1 MTDAFEHATE
11 QLYDLVTGPIPEA
24 QQAIIDARGEVLER
38 YGELFTPERAA
49 EIKEHEFA
57 SFLHFRNN
65 RHWSGLDRATP
76 MMTADMDELR
86 EALSVLVDASEPL
99 DERYTQA
106 IRRIKGLGKA
116 TATAILQVAHPDSCA
131 VWNSTSEHGLKALD
145 LWPSFERG
153 SSAGEKYVFVND
165 VLVRLADAVD
175 TDLWTLDTLWALLD
189 DDLEPAPYRRMTG
202 DGASPGVGE
211 PATDITTRTESSGVA
226 RFGLERYLQEF
237 LRDNWAQ
244 TEIGHEW
251 TLYEEEGDP
260 DAGFEY
266 PVSVGY
272 IDLLAHHK
280 TEDRWLVVELKRGQ
294 TGDQTVG
301 QVLRYMGAIRREL
314 AEDGDT
320 VEGLIIAHG
329 SNDKLR
335 YAAAEVPSID
345 LKLYDVEFN
354 LRSATPIA

>member
-11 QLYDLVTGPIPEA
+11 QLYDLLNGSIPEA
-24 QQAIIDARGEVLER
+24 QQATIEARDEVLKR
-38 YGELFTPERAA
+38 YGDLFTPERAA

-57 SFLHFRNN
+57 SFLHHRNN
-65 RHWSGLDRATP
+65 KHWSGLDRATP
-76 MMTADMDELR
+76 MLTADMDALR

-131 VWNSTSEHGLKALD
+131 VWNATSEHGLKALD

-153 SSAGEKYVFVND
+153 LSAGEKYARVND

-189 DDLEPAPYRRMTG
+189 EDSQPSSNYRSTG
-202 DGASPGVGE
+202 DGSSLGVSEPSADVTPG
-211 PATDITTRTESSGVA
+211 TETGDVA

-237 LRDNWAQ
+237 LRDNWTQ
-244 TEIGHEW
+244 TRLGAEW

-260 DAGFEY
+260 EAGFEY

-272 IDLLAHHK
+272 IDLLARHK
-280 TEDRWLVVELKRGQ
+280 TDDRWLVIELKRGQ

-301 QVLRYMGAIRREL
+301 QVLRYMGAVRREL

-345 LKLYDVEFN
+345 LKLYDVEFH
-354 LRSATPIA
+354 LRPDTPTA